1 MNQINEFKQP
11 QPNPFM
17 MRFLEP
23 VNKLF
28 LLKGIPVF
36 RDIPLIKNIPGIR
49 GLTRIRYIDFPQ
61 SDRDRLNKI
70 TGKNKA
76 TFLLPNHPEFF
87 TDWMIDKFVLSKVSP
102 TAVSWASHHIVNG
115 IGKFMQRFWLNN
127 NLVAQIPGQT
137 SEAKQY
143 SINSAL
149 NGKAVLLHPEGRVSW
164 YGQHIAPLYCGA
176 GEMAIDTY
184 KKGVGRFNEFTTWL
198 APIVWKFHFNSDV
211 RKALLNECCYIEKRL
226 QFSTGNHQCPAQ
238 RVYQIYLKLAK
249 REYFKLS
256 RIEDEFA
263 DMHLIELRD
272 KIISKYTQMLCSSL
286 LINCENSQTVLKQ
299 AALWLRHNTSE
310 NENHALVKDAL
321 ETINR
326 WQGLLDC
333 SFSSSEISQ
342 EEIADHLKRI
352 RAEFCK
358 GTLRDTLN
366 KYLPQAAG
374 SRTVHIRAVQPVA
387 VHTLMKHSDA
397 VNPVDVMQR
406 IRTAMQSKLD
416 QLHHEIEANHPRINV
431 FNPFYCH
438 QF

>member
-11 QPNPFM
+11 QPNPLIM
-17 MRFLEP
+17 SLLEP

-36 RDIPLIKNIPGIR
+36 RDLPLIKKIPGIR
-49 GLTRIRYIDFPQ
+49 GLTQVRHIDFPQ
-61 SDRDRLNKI
+61 SDREKLNAI

-87 TDWMIDKFVLSKVSP
+87 TDWMIDKFILSKISP

-115 IGKFMQRFWLNN
+115 MGKLMQRFWLNN

-149 NGKAVLLHPEGRVSW
+149 TGKAVLLHPEGRVGW

-176 GEMAIDTY
+176 AEMALDTY
-184 KKGVGRFNEFTTWL
+184 KKGLASYNEFTAWL
-198 APIVWKFHFNSDV
+198 APIVWKLRFNSDV
-211 RKALLNECCYIEKRL
+211 RKALLSECCYIEKRL
-226 QFSTGNHQCPAQ
+226 QISATHNHCPAQ
-238 RVYQIYLKLAK
+238 RVYQIYLELA
-249 REYFKLS
+249 RRDYFKNTHC
-256 RIEDEFA
+256 EDVFA
-263 DMHLIELRD
+263 DMHLLELRD
-272 KIISKYTQMLCSSL
+272 KIISKYTRVLCSSL
-286 LINCENSQTVLKQ
+286 LIDSENLRTVLKQ
-299 AALWLRHNTSE
+299 AALWLRHNSAE
-310 NENHALVKDAL
+310 NDNYALVKDAF

-326 WQGLLDC
+326 WQRLLDC
-333 SFSSSEISQ
+333 SFKFSETSQ

-352 RAEFCK
+352 RADFCK

-374 SRTVHIRAVQPVA
+374 PRTVHIRAVPPVA
-387 VHTLMKHSDA
+387 IHTLMTQSEA
-397 VNPVDVMQR
+397 VNPVDVMQK
-406 IRTAMQSKLD
+406 IRTAMQAKLD
-416 QLHHEIEANHPRINV
+416 QLHLEIENNHPRLSV

-438 QF
+438 QT